1 MVGKIV
7 STWKECVIYMRQE
20 GTKTTDPGGL
30 YEAWLMCDMEQSER
44 DNKVRALRLAVKL
57 GIHPSIKKP

>member
-1 MVGKIV
+1 
-7 STWKECVIYMRQE
+7 MRQE

-44 DNKVRALRLAVKL
+44 DNKVRALRLAAKL